1 MYRIG
6 ICDDDISVC
15 FQMEEELLRY
25 AEERGIRIEAEV
37 FSGGKELCRMLKE
50 KQSLYHLLFLD
61 IELGDMEGIEV
72 GNFLRE
78 SLKNET
84 TQIVFISY
92 RQEYAIQLFR
102 TRPFDFLIKPISYEK
117 LEAVMD
123 TYLRLFPDK
132 KLFFE
137 YRKNRQSHQI
147 AQNEIM
153 CVKCDGKKIRI
164 ISSGKEIEFYGK
176 MTDVYRQLDSVRF
189 WTIHKSYIININ
201 YVFEFRKD
209 EIELVNHD
217 ILPIS
222 KAYRKEIA
230 DRLLSRK
237 RQEVLD

>member
-1 MYRIG
+1 MYKIG
-6 ICDDDISVC
+6 ICDDDMGVC

-25 AEERGIRIEAEV
+25 AEMRGILIGVEV
-37 FSGGKELCRMLKE
+37 FSGGKALCQALEK

-61 IELGDMEGIEV
+61 IELGDIGGIEA
-72 GNFLRE
+72 GNFLRD
-78 SLKNET
+78 SLKNEI

-92 RQEYAIQLFR
+92 RQEYAIQLFKV
-102 TRPFDFLIKPISYEK
+102 RPLDFLIKPISYEK
-117 LEAVMD
+117 IESVMN

-147 AQNEIM
+147 AQNEIL

-164 ISSGKEIEFYGK
+164 ITPSEEFEFYGK
-176 MTDVYRQLDSVRF
+176 MDDAQRQLDGGRF
-189 WTIHKSYIININ
+189 WTIHKSYIINVD

-237 RQEVLD
+237 L